1 MSTLIRQATII
12 AMDERHGSTPF
23 TGDILIE
30 ADRIKAIGADLGPQ
44 TADRVIDG
52 RDRLV
57 MPGLVN
63 GHLHSGE
70 ALFKGRYDNMPLE
83 LWMLYCYPILGAT
96 PPGDRLIYLRID
108 GGGDGIAPE
117 RRDHHRRRR
126 LRAGRPVAGPAGAGL
141 PGL

>member
-12 AMDERHGSTPF
+12 AMDEAHGSTPF

-30 ADRIKAIGADLGPQ
+30 GDRIKAIGADLGPLA
-44 TADRVIDG
+44 ADREIDG

-96 PPGDRLIYLRID
+96 PPGDRLIYLRTMVV
-108 GGGDGIAPE
+108 AME
-117 RRDHHRRRR
+117 SLAQRRDHRRRR
-126 LRAGRPVAGPAGAGL
+126 CLRAGRPVDRSAGPGF